1 MGREVGREVA
11 ADLYQGVLGG
21 LCRRGG
27 ITAVDPSVH
36 SYDHAAICE
45 MMVEI

>member
-1 MGREVGREVA
+1 MRREMA
-11 ADLYQGVLGG
+11 ADIYLGVVGG
-21 LCRRGG
+21 LCGRGE